1 METRNSKGGERPTV
15 YRFGEF
21 VLDVGRS
28 ALLNGNRLVP
38 LRPKSYEVLKA
49 LLERPARLVSK
60 RELLDIVW
68 RNQVV
73 SEDSLVH
80 CITDIRRALNDQD
93 RRLVRTVARRGYVLE
108 AGVTRMDEVPAALA
122 LTHRRSPPHR
132 DLWFRLAAAL
142 AVLAVGLMV
151 PAVNDAIDE
160 PDAADTRPAAAPSA
174 RLDYEF
180 AEFLYQRRDPGDL
193 ARAGDRYR
201 SALSA
206 DPAMAEAWAGVA
218 ATAYVRINELDEPR
232 ELLLQ
237 EMGDAV
243 EQALAFGPD
252 LAMNQLRACQYF
264 RIIRELERAAG
275 HCRRARELDSQ
286 SPRMLAYLAGLAADN
301 GRIDEAIELQ
311 TAAVALDPVSAVQ
324 RNNLGFFLEAAGR
337 FEDAREQW
345 ASVAELTP
353 LRAAGYLA
361 PNAYIELLLG
371 DAGQALQGFL
381 ALPDS
386 AERDQGLAMS
396 YYALARDGEAESAFN
411 RLATREYG
419 IDGMLR
425 LAEVFAWRGELG
437 HAARLLGAIR
447 EQGLGEL
454 SPREQSDIR
463 WRLRYSHFLDPLRD
477 DSVFAGLLSGRRF

>member
-1 METRNSKGGERPTV
+1 MEARNSEGGERPTV

-180 AEFLYQRRDPGDL
+180 AEFLYQRR
-193 ARAGDRYR
+193 
-201 SALSA
+201 
-206 DPAMAEAWAGVA
+206 
-218 ATAYVRINELDEPR
+218 
-232 ELLLQ
+232 
-237 EMGDAV
+237 
-243 EQALAFGPD
+243 
-252 LAMNQLRACQYF
+252 
-264 RIIRELERAAG
+264 
-275 HCRRARELDSQ
+275 
-286 SPRMLAYLAGLAADN
+286 
-301 GRIDEAIELQ
+301 
-311 TAAVALDPVSAVQ
+311 
-324 RNNLGFFLEAAGR
+324 
-337 FEDAREQW
+337 
-345 ASVAELTP
+345 
-353 LRAAGYLA
+353 
-361 PNAYIELLLG
+361 
-371 DAGQALQGFL
+371 
-381 ALPDS
+381 
-386 AERDQGLAMS
+386 
-396 YYALARDGEAESAFN
+396 
-411 RLATREYG
+411 
-419 IDGMLR
+419 
-425 LAEVFAWRGELG
+425 
-437 HAARLLGAIR
+437 
-447 EQGLGEL
+447 
-454 SPREQSDIR
+454 
-463 WRLRYSHFLDPLRD
+463 
-477 DSVFAGLLSGRRF
+477 